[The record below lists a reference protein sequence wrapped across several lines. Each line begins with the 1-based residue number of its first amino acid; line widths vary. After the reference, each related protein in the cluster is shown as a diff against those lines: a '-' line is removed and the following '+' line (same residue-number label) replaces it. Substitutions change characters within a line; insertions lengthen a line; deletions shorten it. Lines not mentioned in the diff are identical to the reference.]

1 MAFLEPFMLG
11 PFSVDVDGGL
21 TPARRDVPAGFSIRW
36 HGRAVHARLV
46 QDKDQEGHLSIQS
59 SLGRIP
65 SSASDP
71 AIRAACLTMLQKLL
85 NALPEGWKVRLLPDH
100 QPRLEVE
107 TDVALPITVYNLVT
121 EMTLFLLTLSP
132 YLDLMD
138 EAGVG
143 LIPGAA

>member
-59 SLGRIP
+59 SLGR
-65 SSASDP
+65 
-71 AIRAACLTMLQKLL
+71 IRAACLTMLQKLL